1 VRVTPHPLDGATV
14 LVAGGAGFIGSNFVH
29 RLLGPGRTARVTVLD
44 ALTYAGNLENH
55 REFLQDP
62 RFRFVKG
69 DIADAAAVLPLVE
82 AADYVINFA
91 AETHVDRSIRDQST
105 LVRAN
110 VEGPLTLL
118 NAARQHPVRR
128 FVHVGTD
135 EVYGEVLG
143 PAVDEEAPLRPRNP
157 YSATKAGGDALAL
170 AYRATFGL
178 PVVVTRASNNYG
190 PYQYPEKM
198 IPLFLTNAM
207 EDRELPLYGDGR
219 HRRDWIHVTDHC
231 RALEM
236 LLTAPAEAVDGEIF
250 NIAGGEE
257 RENREIAAAI
267 LDAVGKPHSL
277 IRPVT
282 DRPGHDRRY
291 AMSAEKIR
299 TRIGFAPEMPLA
311 RGIVETVRWYGEHR
325 TWWERIKSGAFRDYY
340 AEMYSGR

>member
-1 VRVTPHPLDGATV
+1 VTPLSNVTI

-29 RLLGPGRTARVTVLD
+29 RLLGPGRTVRVIVLD

-55 REFLQDP
+55 RDLIDDP

-69 DIADAAAVLPLVE
+69 DIADPATVLPLMEE
-82 AADYVINFA
+82 ADLAINFA

-143 PAVDEEAPLRPRNP
+143 DPVDEEAPIKPRNP

-219 HRRDWIHVTDHC
+219 HRRDWIHVADHC

-236 LLTAPAEAVDGEIF
+236 LLAAPAEAVEGEIF
-250 NIAGGEE
+250 NIAGNEE

-267 LDAVGKPHSL
+267 LDALGKPHSL

-299 TRIGFAPEMPLA
+299 SRAGFTPEIPLS
-311 RGIVETVRWYGEHR
+311 RGLAETVRWYAEHR
-325 TWWERIKSGAFRDYY
+325 TWWERIRSGAFRTYY
-340 AEMYSGR
+340 EEMYSGR